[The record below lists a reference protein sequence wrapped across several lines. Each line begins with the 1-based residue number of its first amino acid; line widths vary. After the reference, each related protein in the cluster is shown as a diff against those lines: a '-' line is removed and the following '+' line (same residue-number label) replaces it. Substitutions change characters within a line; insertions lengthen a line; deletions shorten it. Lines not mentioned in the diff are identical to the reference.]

1 MRLLVA
7 SSWGPVP
14 AVNGARQ
21 RAHAILTH
29 LAARHD
35 IALVT
40 FAEADDVS
48 AVRAWGRQFA
58 SCQVI
63 EGNPHKPRRPL
74 RTRDLFSP
82 VPRSY
87 ALTWDP
93 AMEAAVAFA
102 LPSADAAVAL
112 EIGTAAYVAARVD
125 RPRVFEEA
133 EVAAIEGQR
142 RQATSW
148 HARLRRELTWR
159 KYARYTVGLTR
170 AFDMTTV
177 VSGAERDLLLGW
189 GAEPDAVA
197 VVGNGI
203 DPRAFAVRRTR
214 EAHTLVYPGAMTFAA
229 NREAVA
235 WFVQGAWPRIRARCH
250 DARLIV
256 TGDTTGVDLAPLRA
270 PGVEFAGYVDDI
282 QSVVA
287 ERAAVVVPLLSGGG
301 TRLKVLEA
309 FALETPVIG
318 TSKGVEGLG
327 VVDGVHARVADA
339 PETFAEAVIDVFT
352 HPDLAQARAARARQE
367 IADPAAWP
375 LVLAGLD
382 AAIETARERWARRQR
397 S

>member
-1 MRLLVA
+1 M
-7 SSWGPVP
+7 
-14 AVNGARQ
+14 
-21 RAHAILTH
+21 
-29 LAARHD
+29 
-35 IALVT
+35 
-40 FAEADDVS
+40 
-48 AVRAWGRQFA
+48 
-58 SCQVI
+58 
-63 EGNPHKPRRPL
+63 
-74 RTRDLFSP
+74 
-82 VPRSY
+82 
-87 ALTWDP
+87 
-93 AMEAAVAFA
+93 
-102 LPSADAAVAL
+102 
-112 EIGTAAYVAARVD
+112 
-125 RPRVFEEA
+125 
-133 EVAAIEGQR
+133 
-142 RQATSW
+142 
-148 HARLRRELTWR
+148 
-159 KYARYTVGLTR
+159 
-170 AFDMTTV
+170 
-177 VSGAERDLLLGW
+177 
-189 GAEPDAVA
+189 
-197 VVGNGI
+197 
-203 DPRAFAVRRTR
+203 RRTR

-282 QSVVA
+282 QAVVA

-375 LVLAGLD
+375 LVLGGLD

>member
-40 FAEADDVS
+40 FSEADDVS

-112 EIGTAAYVAARVD
+112 EIGTAAYFAARVD
-125 RPRVFEEA
+125 RPRVPA
-133 EVAAIEGQR
+133 RSRPSGQR
-142 RQATSW
+142 RRRRRGTRGCGTKLTWQMHPLHRRP
-148 HARLRRELTWR
+148 HARST
-159 KYARYTVGLTR
+159 
-170 AFDMTTV
+170 
-177 VSGAERDLLLGW
+177 
-189 GAEPDAVA
+189 
-197 VVGNGI
+197 
-203 DPRAFAVRRTR
+203 
-214 EAHTLVYPGAMTFAA
+214 
-229 NREAVA
+229 
-235 WFVQGAWPRIRARCH
+235 
-250 DARLIV
+250 
-256 TGDTTGVDLAPLRA
+256 
-270 PGVEFAGYVDDI
+270 
-282 QSVVA
+282 
-287 ERAAVVVPLLSGGG
+287 
-301 TRLKVLEA
+301 
-309 FALETPVIG
+309 
-318 TSKGVEGLG
+318 
-327 VVDGVHARVADA
+327 
-339 PETFAEAVIDVFT
+339 
-352 HPDLAQARAARARQE
+352 
-367 IADPAAWP
+367 
-375 LVLAGLD
+375 
-382 AAIETARERWARRQR
+382 
-397 S
+397 